1 MNMLPQRSSL
11 VTLAVESLR
20 DALQRG
26 LWTDHLPG
34 ERGLCERLNISRPT
48 LRAALEQLQREG
60 WLEASHGKRR
70 RILKAPATPSQA
82 RQDIVGLL
90 TPVPLLQLPPF
101 ALYWMD
107 KLRELLHAGGF
118 KLEVHCG
125 REWFTQ
131 RPERALERLV
141 LQSPSAAWVMFRST
155 EAMQRW
161 FERRALPAVI
171 SGTGYADL
179 RVPSVDVDYR
189 ALCRHAAGLLLAR
202 GHRRLVLIVPNSG
215 QAGDRASEIGFSEAC
230 VRSSSAVTPQI
241 VRHGDSAAS
250 VRALTDE
257 LLNSSKRPTGFL
269 VARSIAALAVHGC
282 LLRKGLRIPQD
293 AAMIARDDDRFL
305 DYTTPEL
312 TRYHYDGDLHAR
324 RLFRMV
330 MSVARGQVPGK
341 MALLA
346 MPRLVVGATL

>member
-1 MNMLPQRSSL
+1 MNLLPQRSSL

-60 WLEASHGKRR
+60 WLEASHGRRR
-70 RILKAPATPSQA
+70 RILKAPESPTAA
-82 RQDIVGLL
+82 RQDIVGML

-107 KLRELLHAGGF
+107 KLRELLHESGF

-131 RPERALERLV
+131 RPERALERLM

-161 FERRALPAVI
+161 FERHALPAVI
-171 SGTGYADL
+171 SGTCYAGL

-202 GHRRLVLIVPNSG
+202 GHRRVALIVPNSG
-215 QAGDRASEIGFSEAC
+215 QAGDRASEVGFMEAC
-230 VRSSSAVTPQI
+230 SRPSGGVMPHI
-241 VRHGDSAAS
+241 IRHGDSAAS
-250 VRALTDE
+250 VRSLTDE

-269 VARSIAALAVHGC
+269 VARSIVALAVHGC

-341 MALLA
+341 SALLA
-346 MPRLVVGATL
+346 MPRLVKGETL

>member
-1 MNMLPQRSSL
+1 MNLMPQRSSL

-26 LWTDHLPG
+26 LWADHLPG

-60 WLEASHGKRR
+60 WLEAAHGKRR
-70 RILKAPATPSQA
+70 RILKACSTPASA
-82 RQDIVGLL
+82 RQNIVGML

-107 KLRELLHAGGF
+107 KLRELLHASGF

-131 RPERALERLV
+131 RPERALERLI
-141 LQSPSAAWVMFRST
+141 LQSPSAAWVLFRST

-161 FERRALPAVI
+161 FGRHALPAVI
-171 SGTGYADL
+171 SGTGYEGVQ
-179 RVPSVDVDYR
+179 VPSVDVDYR
-189 ALCRHAAGLLLAR
+189 ALCRHAAGLLVAR

-215 QAGDRASEIGFSEAC
+215 QAGDRASEAGFLEAC
-230 VRSSSAVTPQI
+230 ERSSSGVVAQI
-241 VRHGDSAAS
+241 VRHGDSAGS
-250 VRALTDE
+250 VRSMTDN

-269 VARSIAALAVHGC
+269 VARSIAALSVHGC
-282 LLRKGLRIPQD
+282 LLRKGLRIPKD
-293 AAMIARDDDRFL
+293 AALIARDDDRFL

-330 MSVARGQVPGK
+330 MSVARGQAPGK
-341 MALLA
+341 TALLA
-346 MPRLVVGATL
+346 MPKLLAGETL